1 MKTITTVGNSTYQK
15 IKHDIIF
22 GDLEPASKLK
32 LDSLKIKYSTSMS
45 TLRES
50 LNRLASEEFVFA
62 EEQRGFFVAPVS
74 REDLTEIA
82 DLRVMLEC
90 HALKLSI
97 ERGDTDWEGN
107 LVAAHHKLSL
117 MEKQMKI
124 GNESIIED
132 WKRYDWEFHLAMI
145 AACEIKNLLSLHSI
159 IYQKYLRY
167 QMRVLTYR
175 GEQAVEEHQEMFE
188 SAIKRDTKVA
198 VKSLKEHIEN
208 GLRHTLDAFED

>member
-32 LDSLKIKYSTSMS
+32 LDSLKTKYSTSMS

-50 LNRLASEEFVFA
+50 LNRLASEEFVIA

-175 GEQAVEEHQEMFE
+175 GEQAVEEHHEMFE

>member
-1 MKTITTVGNSTYQK
+1 MKTITTVVDSTYQK

-50 LNRLASEEFVFA
+50 LNRLASEEFVIA

>member
-32 LDSLKIKYSTSMS
+32 LDSLKTKYSTSMS

-50 LNRLASEEFVFA
+50 LNRLASEEFVIA

-132 WKRYDWEFHLAMI
+132 WKRYEWEFHLAMI

>member
-1 MKTITTVGNSTYQK
+1 MKTITTVVNSTYQK

-32 LDSLKIKYSTSMS
+32 LDSLKTKYSTSMS

-50 LNRLASEEFVFA
+50 LNRLASEEFVIA

>member
-32 LDSLKIKYSTSMS
+32 LDSLKTKYSTSMS

-50 LNRLASEEFVFA
+50 LNRLASEEFVIA

-107 LVAAHHKLSL
+107 LVAAHHKLNL